1 MNKGNA
7 KIVVRQQKP
16 IEPKDGIVIKESP
29 IITEEIVPQTAE
41 SFNQFKYIKHIYE
54 CERDL
59 QILRERSKKIPR
71 EIAQLEPLSYNDTVF
86 SKHAYKEY
94 KERIYGY
101 KAPEKSN
108 YYTEKAK
115 DKIQEF
121 AEFSSVGFAIACG
134 IFGIVKIVL
143 FSFFE
148 NILQDLLITLGL
160 YAAIMAICGI
170 IMLIMYLGG
179 KNTDQKIYD
188 GELKKYNNDKE
199 IREQKNIVI
208 EEHNNR
214 VTEKY
219 KEKYNLYCQ
228 KKNET
233 KALICPILNSE
244 QDAIKQRINELNDTL
259 QMLYNLK
266 IDDVYCLHPNYRGLS
281 TISIL
286 YGYFETGRCTQL
298 QGHEGAYNLYED
310 EKLKGII
317 ISKVNEISY
326 KLDKLNATMSYVGMV
341 MNEIN
346 NQVAILA
353 DESTRISNEISNIQ
367 DQIAKTG
374 DRINSNI
381 SSQLN
386 SIRENSANSAYY
398 SEIGARAATFNAT
411 YNYLK

>member
-16 IEPKDGIVIKESP
+16 IEAKDDIVTKEDS
-29 IITEEIVPQTAE
+29 ILTEEIVPQTSE

-59 QILRERSKKIPR
+59 QILKVRSKKIPG
-71 EIAQLEPLSYNDTVF
+71 EIAKLDPVPYENTQMSRDCYHERKSHDFAGKIPEKGNYHTKKAF
-86 SKHAYKEY
+86 
-94 KERIYGY
+94 ERIRVLAY
-101 KAPEKSN
+101 
-108 YYTEKAK
+108 
-115 DKIQEF
+115 
-121 AEFSSVGFAIACG
+121 IAGAGGGIVCA

-148 NILQDLLITLGL
+148 NILGDLLITIGL
-160 YAAIMAICGI
+160 YAGIMAVAGI
-170 IMLIMYLGG
+170 IMLSLLIYG
-179 KNTDQKIYD
+179 KTTDQHIYD
-188 GELKKYNNDKE
+188 DSMKKYLQKEEKAEANNIIID
-199 IREQKNIVI
+199 
-208 EEHNNR
+208 EHNR
-214 VTEKY
+214 HVEEKY
-219 KEKYNLYCQ
+219 KQKYNSYYQ
-228 KKNET
+228 RMNEKKSIIYPM
-233 KALICPILNSE
+233 LSSE

-266 IDDVYCLHPNYRGLS
+266 IDGVYCLHPNYRGLS

-367 DQIAKTG
+367 NQIAKTG

-386 SIRENSANSAYY
+386 SIRENTANSAYY